1 MNPYYIV
8 ITLSCV
14 IILSH
19 LFNIVSKK
27 TNVPSVI
34 LLILLGIGIK
44 YGMEYFEY
52 KDENIIGGTL
62 EILGIVGLI
71 MIVLEAAIDLE
82 LSREKWPIIWKSF
95 LVSLISLVGCSF
107 LISLIINHFFH
118 EDPFISLVYAIPLA
132 VVSSAI
138 VIPSVGRL
146 LEEKKEFMIYES
158 TFSDILGIMFFS
170 FLTQNAEAGSIDV
183 VIYSVIGNIFITVV
197 VAFVVS
203 YGLVML
209 FQRIESKV
217 KLFLLIAILVLLYA
231 LGKQLHLSSLVIIL
245 VFGVLI
251 NNCQLFFFGKL
262 KRWINHKA
270 VENTLEDLHLVTRE
284 SAFVIRTFFFVVF
297 GTTINLKAL
306 MNLEILGVSLLIVA
320 SFFVVRFVVLKVFL
334 WGKSIQPELFIN
346 PRGLITIL
354 LFFSIP
360 VELSSNLFNSDI
372 ILIVILVTS
381 VIMTWGL
388 IKYGKKHGQEEKFKL
403 HLDVEGYDR
412 PLPYFVERMSDD
424 SHVKD
429 TPKERAPEEESE
441 AEESPEEKGDK

>member
-8 ITLSCV
+8 IALSCV

-19 LFNIVSKK
+19 LFNIASRK

-44 YGMEYFEY
+44 YTMEYFDYTE
-52 KDENIIGGTL
+52 DNLIGSTL

-82 LSREKWPIIWKSF
+82 LSKEKWPIIWKSF
-95 LVSLISLVGCSF
+95 LVALISLVGCSF
-107 LISLIINHFFH
+107 LISLIINQFFR
-118 EDPFISLVYAIPLA
+118 EAPFISLVYAIPLA

-146 LEEKKEFMIYES
+146 IPEKKEFLIYES

-170 FLTQNAEAGSIDV
+170 FLIQNADAGSINIV
-183 VIYSVIGNIFITVV
+183 VYSIIGNIFITVV
-197 VAFVVS
+197 VAFVLS

-251 NNCQLFFFGKL
+251 NNCQLFFFGRL
-262 KRWINHKA
+262 KKWINHKA

-297 GTTINLKAL
+297 GTTINLSAL
-306 MNLEILGVSLLIVA
+306 LNLEILGVSLLIVA
-320 SFFVVRFVVLKVFL
+320 AIFLIRFIVLKMFF
-334 WGKSIQPELFIN
+334 WRKSIQPELFIS

-360 VELSSNLFNSDI
+360 EALNSTLFNSDV

-388 IKYGKKHGQEEKFKL
+388 IRYGKKHGQEEKFKL
-403 HLDVEGYDR
+403 RLNVEEYER
-412 PLPYFVERMSDD
+412 PLPYFVERMSDG
-424 SHVKD
+424 SE
-429 TPKERAPEEESE
+429 KENRNSDNHKTDNTTENQ
-441 AEESPEEKGDK
+441 

>member
-8 ITLSCV
+8 IALSCV

-27 TNVPSVI
+27 TSIPSVI

-44 YGMEYFEY
+44 YGMEYYDYQDKNF
-52 KDENIIGGTL
+52 IGGTL

-95 LVSLISLVGCSF
+95 LVALISLVGCSF
-107 LISLIINHFFH
+107 LISLIINQFFY

-146 LEEKKEFMIYES
+146 MDEKKEFMIYES

-170 FLTQNAEAGSIDV
+170 FITQNAGAESIDKV
-183 VIYSVIGNIFITVV
+183 VYGVVGNIFITVTI
-197 VAFVVS
+197 AFVIS

-209 FQRIESKV
+209 FQRIETKI
-217 KLFLLIAILVLLYA
+217 KLFLLIAILILLYA

-262 KRWINHKA
+262 KKWINQKA
-270 VENTLEDLHLVTRE
+270 VDNTLEDLHLVTRE

-306 MNLEILGVSLLIVA
+306 LNLEILGVSLLIVA
-320 SFFVVRFVVLKVFL
+320 SFFVIRFIILKVFL

-360 VELSSNLFNSDI
+360 VELSSTLFNPDI

-388 IKYGKKHGQEEKFKL
+388 IRYGKKTGEIEKFKL
-403 HLDVEGYDR
+403 HLDGDR
-412 PLPYFVERMSDD
+412 NDAPLPYFVERMSDD
-424 SHVKD
+424 SHKTDAASDKPVTKESSEGENVK
-429 TPKERAPEEESE
+429 
-441 AEESPEEKGDK
+441 

>member
-8 ITLSCV
+8 IALSCV

-27 TNVPSVI
+27 TSVPSVI

-44 YGMEYFEY
+44 YGMEYFDY
-52 KDENIIGGTL
+52 QDKNFIGGTL

-95 LVSLISLVGCSF
+95 LVALISLVGCSF
-107 LISLIINHFFH
+107 LISLIINQFFY

-170 FLTQNAEAGSIDV
+170 FLTQNAGAESIDKV
-183 VIYSVIGNIFITVV
+183 VYGVVGNIFITVTI
-197 VAFVVS
+197 AFVLS

-217 KLFLLIAILVLLYA
+217 KLFLLIAILILLYA

-262 KRWINHKA
+262 KKWINQKA
-270 VENTLEDLHLVTRE
+270 VDNTLEDLHLVTGE

-306 MNLEILGVSLLIVA
+306 LNLEILGVSLLIVA
-320 SFFVVRFVVLKVFL
+320 SFFVVRFIILKVFL

-360 VELSSNLFNSDI
+360 AELSSTLFNPDI
-372 ILIVILVTS
+372 ILIVILATS

-388 IKYGKKHGQEEKFKL
+388 IRYGKKHGQKEKFKL
-403 HLDVEGYDR
+403 HLDADTENA

-424 SHVKD
+424 DSNVKETNTNEPEVENPD
-429 TPKERAPEEESE
+429 DVKE
-441 AEESPEEKGDK
+441 

>member
-44 YGMEYFEY
+44 YGMEYY
-52 KDENIIGGTL
+52 DYTDENIIGGTL

-82 LSREKWPIIWKSF
+82 LSKEKWPIIWKSF
-95 LVSLISLVGCSF
+95 LVALISLVGCSF
-107 LISLIINHFFH
+107 LISLIINQFFH

-170 FLTQNAEAGSIDV
+170 FLTQNADAGSIDIV
-183 VIYSVIGNIFITVV
+183 VYSVIGNIFITIV

-262 KRWINHKA
+262 KKWINHKA

-306 MNLEILGVSLLIVA
+306 MNLEILGVSLLIVT
-320 SFFVVRFVVLKVFL
+320 SFFVVRFIVLKVFL

-360 VELSSNLFNSDI
+360 AELSSTLFNSDI

-388 IKYGKKHGQEEKFKL
+388 IKYGKKHGQQEKFKL
-403 HLDVEGYDR
+403 HLDVDGYDR

-424 SHVKD
+424 AHIKKTNVD
-429 TPKERAPEEESE
+429 ESE
-441 AEESPEEKGDK
+441 TKESSESNED